1 METVS
6 LPTGTGAV
14 RWRALL
20 PSRPPGE
27 RKRWRRT
34 GGGTNVRAP
43 SHRGSG
49 TCPSPHVRP
58 PAPHTC
64 NHHRSPTWRP
74 WSPSLDVAVRLLGF
88 RHRDVGGG
96 AGGDANLLTNHA
108 GDHVISPLFKWSN
121 RHFRLPTGPRTCFV
135 TGLCAGSNGARRIGP
150 ILKEVDVTVDK

>member
-6 LPTGTGAV
+6 LPTMTGAV
-14 RWRALL
+14 RWRALVRSSPPPRGKAMT
-20 PSRPPGE
+20 PSP
-27 RKRWRRT
+27 

-49 TCPSPHVRP
+49 TCPSPHVVP
-58 PAPHTC
+58 PPRHTC

-96 AGGDANLLTNHA
+96 AGGDADLLTNHA
-108 GDHVISPLFKWSN
+108 GDHVISPFFKWSKT
-121 RHFRLPTGPRTCFV
+121 HFRLSTDLIHLLCYWSPRRLQWGPDDW
-135 TGLCAGSNGARRIGP
+135 SNNKGGRCHSQ
-150 ILKEVDVTVDK
+150 